1 MSLKQY
7 FDNKNS
13 KFFNKD
19 FKEVEG
25 KDFES
30 FDYLD
35 EVAED
40 RDRFIP
46 NIDFANPGNFAKYGS
61 SEEYFKQSIVRIKDL
76 YPYDGSRQE
85 KLDFHNKST
94 FLDIHVFDEVYPRTT
109 GYGIFSSTG
118 WGTNTGFFDTSYGIS
133 DSLEYIGV
141 QGGPNSGPLN
151 TREGANVYDTGSFR
165 GSNLALDLSSSG
177 WCAEFWLKKSGSL
190 PALITENEV
199 LVDYWNNSTSLT
211 DKGVITFE
219 LYQYYN
225 AAAPPFRLRIVSG
238 STTDDILLGDVA
250 LKNTLYG
257 GDWKHIAVS
266 YNSQTASL
274 FIDGSLYESEVATN
288 AYGDIKG
295 NINANIGALLSGS
308 LGAGKLSGSMDE
320 FRHWK
325 SSRNGE
331 EIERNFFKQVYG
343 GTNVVDA
350 NVKLGVYYKFNE
362 GITGRAAT
370 DATVLD
376 YSGRISNGSWTGYN
390 VGSRNTGSAMVES
403 SASLSEFKDP
413 ILYDFD
419 PAYTAAVTNVENL
432 TIAYDLNNP
441 SSLYNSF
448 PDYITEQDFESGSEF
463 KKLIQT
469 ISSYFDTLHAQIEY
483 LNKIKNIEYVSGSS
497 TRDLAPINFAK
508 TLLEEK
514 GFYIPE
520 LFIESTILED
530 FSNTDGDRKFE
541 NKLFNV
547 KNLIYKN
554 IYNNLTHIYK
564 TKGTER
570 SVRNLL
576 RCFGVDENL
585 IKVNV
590 YPNNFIFDIDDR
602 RRLISRSKNYLDFSK
617 KENNSAVVYNY
628 ASGSAFDGFVTGS
641 TVLPN
646 EVPMSMECEAYFP
659 KMDFESGFFASVLEH
674 SASVFGWTGVE
685 GSLSAD
691 DANYITTEP
700 ITALNNSGRVYAVK
714 TVASQ
719 QQITTKFVFTS
730 DAGNLPTLESPQFE
744 DVYDNAEWI
753 LGVKF
758 YTDLSI
764 SGSFNLNQT
773 STNLIVEF
781 SGYNSIGDTVI
792 NQFSVRGTVAGINAQ
807 NPLADRKRFYAGAV
821 RTNVTGTLLQK
832 SDCKVGSLRL
842 YYNNLSNNDLQRH
855 SFDSQTYGTEGQW
868 KENFA
873 FLSGNLQGPEISPAD
888 TLVQHWNFDTVTTS
902 DAAGRFLSSD
912 ISKNSSTTPAVQQQ
926 YQAMFKRY
934 GIRGDLFEAS
944 SAAVVTKEFLSDYQ
958 LNPPEVLNAEN
969 LVNILETDDERFLR
983 NQQFTEFNIMIEKSA
998 QAGISDEMIQM
1009 FSTITDFSNLIGDYV
1024 NRYRMNY
1031 KQIDTLREEFYKK
1044 VNNIPK
1050 VEKFLNFYKWLD
1062 TAISTVAYQLM
1073 PESAKLNLE
1082 HFTIIESHIL
1092 ERNKY
1097 YNKFPTLK
1105 YNPKIAAGALGA
1117 LPPDSGDV
1125 FVTYGNIAPPVQV
1138 YIDRRRQIEI
1148 NDADRIANLQ
1158 PADQTLP
1165 GSFRLNSP
1173 IYRFRTRIIRS
1184 I

>member
-13 KFFNKD
+13 KFFNKSL
-19 FKEVEG
+19 KEVVG

-35 EVAED
+35 EVAEE

-46 NIDFANPGNFAKYGS
+46 NIDFSDPGNFAKYGS
-61 SEEYFKQSIVRIKDL
+61 AEEYFKQSIARVKDL

-109 GYGIFSSTG
+109 GYGIFSPTG
-118 WGTNTGFFDTSYGIS
+118 WGTNTGFFDTLYGIS

-151 TREGANVYDTGSFR
+151 TRDGGNVYDTGSFR

-190 PALITENEV
+190 PAVITENEV
-199 LVDYWNNSTSLT
+199 LVDYWNNSTSVT
-211 DKGVITFE
+211 DKGVVTFE
-219 LYQYYN
+219 LYKYYD
-225 AAAPPFRLRIVSG
+225 ATVAPFRLRIVSG

-250 LKNTLYG
+250 LKSTLYE

-274 FIDGSLYESEVATN
+274 FIDGFLYESSASTN

-295 NINANIGALLSGS
+295 NINANIGGLLSGS
-308 LGAGKLSGSMDE
+308 IGAGKLSGSIDE

-325 SSRNGE
+325 SARNGE

-362 GITGRAAT
+362 GISGRAAT

-390 VGSRNTGSAMVES
+390 ASSRSTGSAMVES
-403 SASLSEFKDP
+403 SASLFEFKDP
-413 ILYDFD
+413 ILYDFN
-419 PAYTAAVTNVENL
+419 PAYTAAVTSVENL
-432 TIAYDLNNP
+432 TIEYDLNNP

-448 PDYITEQDFESGSEF
+448 PDYMTDQDFENGSEF
-463 KKLIQT
+463 RKLIQT

-483 LNKIKNIEYVSGSS
+483 LNRIKNIEYVSGSS
-497 TRDLAPINFAK
+497 TRDLVPINFAK

-520 LFIESTILED
+520 LFVESTILED

-576 RCFGVDENL
+576 RCFGVDESL
-585 IKVNV
+585 IRVNV
-590 YPNNFIFDIDDR
+590 YPNNFVFDIDDR
-602 RRLISRSKNYLDFSK
+602 RRLFSRSKNYLDFSK

-628 ASGSAFDGFVTGS
+628 ASGSSLDGFVTGS

-659 KMDFESGFFASVLEH
+659 KIDFESDFFASTLAQ

-685 GSLSAD
+685 GSLSAV

-700 ITALNNSGRVYAVK
+700 VTALNNSGRVYAVK
-714 TVASQ
+714 TVATQ
-719 QQITTKFVFTS
+719 EQITTKFVFTS
-730 DAGNLPTLESPQFE
+730 DAGQLPTLESPQFE
-744 DVYDNAEWI
+744 DVYDNAEWV

-773 STNLIVEF
+773 STNLLVEF
-781 SGYNSIGDTVI
+781 SGYNSIGDTII
-792 NQFSVRGTVAGINAQ
+792 NEFAVTGSADGIDISKN
-807 NPLADRKRFYAGAV
+807 NPLGDRKRFYAGAV

-832 SDCKVGSLRL
+832 SDCKVGSLRV
-842 YYNNLSNNDLQRH
+842 YYDYLSNDDLQRH

-873 FLSGNLQGPEISPAD
+873 LLSANLQGPEISPAD

-902 DAAGRFLSSD
+902 DASGRFISSD
-912 ISKNSSTTPAVQQQ
+912 ISKPSSTSPAVQPQ

-934 GIRGDLFEAS
+934 GIRGDLFETTS
-944 SAAVVTKEFLSDYQ
+944 TAVVAKEFLSDYQ
-958 LNPPEVLNAEN
+958 LNPPEVLTSEN
-969 LVNILETDDERFLR
+969 LVSILESDDERFLR

-998 QAGISDEMIQM
+998 QAGISDEMMQM

-1044 VNNIPK
+1044 VNNVPK

-1073 PESAKLNLE
+1073 PGSSKLNLE

-1105 YNPKIAAGALGA
+1105 FNPNIGFGRLADATGDIVVSAAT
-1117 LPPDSGDV
+1117 SE
-1125 FVTYGNIAPPVQV
+1125 PPVEES
-1138 YIDRRRQIEI
+1138 ITPGRHIEI

-1158 PADQTLP
+1158 PVDQTFP
-1165 GSFRLNSP
+1165 GSYRLNSP
-1173 IYRFRTRIIRS
+1173 IYRFRNRIMRIV
-1184 I
+1184 